1 MKIMICEQDEQ
12 QVELIKNLLYNYKFK
27 HIVPKIDH
35 NIFQIVLNQKPSII
49 IFNQKFNKDS
59 QDGLLDQLRSNPET
73 KNIPVIYISN
83 KSDLKEKLKR
93 FANDSY
99 VQLLSE
105 PYRLKLFR
113 HSVDR
118 WTTFRSLYVKQ

>member
-1 MKIMICEQDEQ
+1 MKIMICEQDEH
-12 QVELIKNLLYNYKFK
+12 QVELIKNVLYNYKFK

-59 QDGLLDQLRSNPET
+59 QDSLLDQLRSNPET

-83 KSDLKEKLKR
+83 KYDLKEKLKR
-93 FANDSY
+93 FANDSF